1 MDALAAEAFLN
12 ARHKVCALTMLPLS
26 VGHAF
31 TLEAIG
37 SPFYHGQL
45 GSESEL
51 RLAAWICSRPA
62 LVLPDMD
69 SFACR
74 LWKWRKI
81 DFVAEVAR
89 WRTYVA
95 DYVAPP
101 QFWNKSPK
109 AGEQRAEP
117 SRIPNNLLTVVKLMR
132 LGMSEERA
140 WATPVGVASWYE
152 AAAFEAEHGGRLDI
166 VTDAER
172 IAILKSKLRKA
183 QNG

>member
-1 MDALAAEAFLN
+1 
-12 ARHKVCALTMLPLS
+12 MLPLS